1 MKTMA
6 KQINILTVLSVLIFS
21 LNMTAQNETEKS
33 GMFIRVYNM
42 DGKKINSG
50 KFLFTNDSVLGI
62 KRGNKLDQIQITS
75 IGSIKTKRSAGHN
88 VLVGSAIGGGF
99 VAILGAASSDPD
111 SFLGWSAGE
120 GIAAGFILGAPVG
133 AAIGGITT
141 FFKSP
146 NTYIIEG
153 DIVKMKL
160 FADSIKTK

>member
-133 AAIGGITT
+133 AAIGGITAL
-141 FFKSP
+141 FKSP